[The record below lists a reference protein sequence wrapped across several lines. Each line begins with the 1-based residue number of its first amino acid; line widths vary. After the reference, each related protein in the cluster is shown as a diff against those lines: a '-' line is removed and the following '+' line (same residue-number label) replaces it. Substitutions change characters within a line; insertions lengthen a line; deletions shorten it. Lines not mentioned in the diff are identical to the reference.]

1 MRGAGAGRRR
11 ELEEGHRRRALGR
24 RRGGSPTPRA
34 ARVGRAPW
42 AEGCPACC
50 WPRREGCGGFSAS
63 PYKASGAYTAL
74 RGGGGIPVRPGAAL
88 GAPEGLGVPPVPC
101 QRCPPRP
108 APAVSVS
115 VKPRWA
121 GASSRRELLGRGCRH
136 PGRAGGARPQR
147 GRRSRGCKVRL
158 SSAAAA
164 LSWSSFRELA
174 AVPCDISKAT

>member
-1 MRGAGAGRRR
+1 MQGERERRRRRPVHGEWAGEGLRMVEGAAGGAGSRSGPAAG
-11 ELEEGHRRRALGR
+11 A
-24 RRGGSPTPRA
+24 
-34 ARVGRAPW
+34 
-42 AEGCPACC
+42 
-50 WPRREGCGGFSAS
+50 
-63 PYKASGAYTAL
+63 YKASGAYTAL